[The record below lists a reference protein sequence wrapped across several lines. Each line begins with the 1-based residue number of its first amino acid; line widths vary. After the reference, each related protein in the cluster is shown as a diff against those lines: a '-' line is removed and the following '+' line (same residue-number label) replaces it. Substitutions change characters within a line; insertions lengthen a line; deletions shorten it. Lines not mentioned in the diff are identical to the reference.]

1 MTNIDITRL
10 AYEYNYDN
18 ILFGNIEK
26 EQYPDCLKDTPY
38 YGFYMVAKRVGV
50 LISNYEFWLSH
61 EQISDS
67 SRSEDTLIK
76 AFQIGKTISPDQ
88 KSIPGFIPNTLQ
100 LCNLLEEFITLR
112 RLDDFADYEQ
122 IIINKINHL
131 INKIEAHKAVQDPF
145 LELDLKLSKKWC
157 RALRLFA
164 FLQMSQAV
172 VGPDYSMKRDLMVCT
187 RRGIASGYLKRI
199 EYRARFQKLFEQK
212 SNGKIII
219 LAEEWETKCNS
230 GEIDAD
236 PHLYEIVALSFF
248 DNDASYKAGYEWLTL
263 LLCRHPN
270 NVDFLKWQARYLRR
284 EGKIEKSHEV
294 CKKILEIN
302 PTDFETHCFESN
314 LYYLE
319 ENFLQAQKSALIATS
334 CDENSPLGHVSL
346 AYSYLYDSQYDEAI
360 SSFNRALEI
369 NPGNVDAFRGKSK
382 ALVMM
387 GEGYDAMNCLVRAF
401 RFSPDNAELFR
412 ELADV
417 YFMSGYL
424 DDCRRYCKK
433 SLSIDPNSSGAYV
446 LLGML
451 EIREGKTDVAM
462 KWLNRSLDIDPD
474 NPIALNELAYIEHV
488 MGNDEECLRLLEKA
502 LDIAPDFADV
512 VCSMGVVYYFRGEF
526 ETAHSLLD
534 HALELDPL
542 HVGAM
547 VTKGNALLAQSMA
560 DEALQWFDKALE
572 IDSDFLDAIRGKADS
587 LRSLGF
593 EDEAAEWSR
602 IENEYDEGSDE

>member
-1 MTNIDITRL
+1 MTNIDIERI
-10 AYEYNYDN
+10 ASDYNYDN
-18 ILFGNIEK
+18 IVFDNIEK
-26 EQYPDCLKDTPY
+26 DEYPDCLANTPY
-38 YGFYMVAKRVGV
+38 YGFYLVVKRVGS
-50 LISNYEFWLSH
+50 LITNYEFWQPHAHNANSL
-61 EQISDS
+61 
-67 SRSEDTLIK
+67 RSTSNLIK
-76 AFQIGKTISPDQ
+76 AFQIEDVNTLNRRRNK
-88 KSIPGFIPNTLQ
+88 IPYTLQ
-100 LCNLLEEFITLR
+100 LCNQLDEFITLR
-112 RLDDFADYEQ
+112 KSDDFANHEHIVMD
-122 IIINKINHL
+122 KINRL
-131 INKIEAHKAVQDPF
+131 IKKIESISKICDPF
-145 LELDLKLSKKWC
+145 WSLDLKLAKKWC

-164 FLQMSQAV
+164 FLQMSPAV
-172 VGPDYSMKRDLMVCT
+172 VKSEFSVKRDLAVCA
-187 RRGIASGYLKRI
+187 RRGIEPGYIKRI
-199 EYRARFQKLFEQK
+199 EYRARFQKLFDQK
-212 SNGKIII
+212 MNGKIII
-219 LAEEWETKCNS
+219 LAEEWEAKCVS

-236 PHLYEIVALSFF
+236 PHLYEIIALSFF
-248 DNDASYKAGYEWLTL
+248 ENDSSYKAGYEWLTL
-263 LLCRHPN
+263 LLGRHPDN
-270 NVDFLKWQARYLRR
+270 IDLLKWQARYLRR
-284 EGKIEKSHEV
+284 DGKIDKSHEI
-294 CKKILEIN
+294 CRKILEIN
-302 PTDFETHCFESN
+302 PLDFETHCFESN

-334 CDENSPLGHVSL
+334 CDEASPLGHVSL

-369 NPGNVDAFRGKSK
+369 NPGNIDAFRGKSK

-401 RFSPDNAELFR
+401 RYSPDNAELFR

-424 DDCRRYCKK
+424 EDCRRYCKK
-433 SLSIDPNSSGAYV
+433 SLALDPNSSGAYV

-512 VCSMGVVYYFRGEF
+512 VCSMGVVYYFRGEYD
-526 ETAHSLLD
+526 TAHNLLD

-547 VTKGNALLAQSMA
+547 VTKGNALLAQSMP
-560 DEALQWFDKALE
+560 DEALVWFDKALE
-572 IDSDFLDAIRGKADS
+572 IDSEFLDAIRGKADS

-602 IENEYDEGSDE
+602 IENEYEEGTND

>member
-1 MTNIDITRL
+1 MTYSDIERS
-10 AYEYNYDN
+10 AFEYNYDN
-18 ILFGNIEK
+18 IIFDNIETD
-26 EQYPDCLKDTPY
+26 EYPDFLVKTPY
-38 YGFYMVAKRVGV
+38 YGFYMVAKRVGT
-50 LISNYEFWLSH
+50 LITNYEFW
-61 EQISDS
+61 QMPVRKSDS
-67 SRSEDTLIK
+67 LKVKSNLIK
-76 AFQIGKTISPDQ
+76 AFQIESANTPNIRRN
-88 KSIPGFIPNTLQ
+88 SIPFTLQ
-100 LCNLLEEFITLR
+100 LCNLLDEFITLR
-112 RLDDFADYEQ
+112 KSDDFADNER
-122 IIINKINHL
+122 IVMDKVNLL
-131 INKIEAHKAVQDPF
+131 ISKIESIRKSINPF
-145 LELDLKLSKKWC
+145 WDLDLKLAKKWC

-164 FLQMSQAV
+164 FLQMSPAV
-172 VGPDYSMKRDLMVCT
+172 VNSEFSVKRDLAVCA
-187 RRGIASGYLKRI
+187 RRGIASAYIKRI
-199 EYRARFQKLFEQK
+199 EYRARFQKLFDQK
-212 SNGKIII
+212 MNGKIII
-219 LAEEWETKCNS
+219 LAEEWEAKCVS
-230 GEIDAD
+230 GEINAD
-236 PHLYEIVALSFF
+236 PHLYEIIALSFF
-248 DNDASYKAGYEWLTL
+248 ESDSSYKAGYEWLTL
-263 LLCRHPN
+263 LLCRHPDN
-270 NVDFLKWQARYLRR
+270 IDLLKWQARYLRR
-284 EGKIEKSHEV
+284 DGKIEKSHEI
-294 CKKILEIN
+294 CKRILEIN

-334 CDENSPLGHVSL
+334 CDEESPLGHVSL

-401 RFSPDNAELFR
+401 QFSPDNAELFR

-424 DDCRRYCKK
+424 EDCRRYCKK
-433 SLSIDPNSSGAYV
+433 SLAIDPNSSGAYV

-451 EIREGKTDVAM
+451 EIREGKTDAAM

-512 VCSMGVVYYFRGEF
+512 VCSMGVVYYFRGEY

-534 HALELDPL
+534 HALDLDPL

-560 DEALQWFDKALE
+560 DEALIWFDKALE
-572 IDSDFLDAIRGKADS
+572 IDSEFLDAIRGKADS
-587 LRSLGF
+587 LRSLGL

-602 IENEYDEGSDE
+602 IENEYEEGSDD

>member
-1 MTNIDITRL
+1 MTNND
-10 AYEYNYDN
+10 
-18 ILFGNIEK
+18 IEK
-26 EQYPDCLKDTPY
+26 LASEFDYDKIVFDINDGDNYPDCLVDTPY
-38 YGFYMVAKRVGV
+38 YGFYQVAKRVGT
-50 LISNYEFWLSH
+50 LIANYEFWL
-61 EQISDS
+61 QISLKNDLPGSSDS
-67 SRSEDTLIK
+67 LFK
-76 AFQIGKTISPDQ
+76 AFKIDETGKTDKRRKI
-88 KSIPGFIPNTLQ
+88 IPYTLQ
-100 LCNLLEEFITLR
+100 LCSLLEEFISLR
-112 RLDDFADYEQ
+112 KSDDLAEHESHFREKIDLLIKRIEKNRKLLDSLM
-122 IIINKINHL
+122 N
-131 INKIEAHKAVQDPF
+131 
-145 LELDLKLSKKWC
+145 LDLMLARKWC
-157 RALRLFA
+157 RVLRLFV
-164 FLQMSQAV
+164 FLQMPQNSSIS
-172 VGPDYSMKRDLMVCT
+172 DYSINRDLAICAK
-187 RRGIASGYLKRI
+187 RGIASGYVKRI
-199 EYRARFQKLFEQK
+199 EYRTRFQKLFDNK
-212 SNGKIII
+212 MYGKIIV
-219 LAEEWETKCNS
+219 LAEEWEAKCFS

-236 PHLYEIVALSFF
+236 PHLYEMIALSFLE
-248 DNDASYKAGYEWLTL
+248 NDSAYKAGYEWLTL
-263 LLCRHPN
+263 LLRRHPD
-270 NVDFLKWQARYLRR
+270 NVDLLKWQARYLRR
-284 EGKIEKSHEV
+284 DGKLDKSHEV

-334 CDENSPLGHVSL
+334 CDEDSPLGHVSL

-387 GEGYDAMNCLVRAF
+387 GDGYDAMNCLVRAF
-401 RFSPDNAELFR
+401 KYAPDNAELWR

-424 DDCRRYCKK
+424 EDCRRCCKK
-433 SLSIDPNSSGAYV
+433 SLAIDPNSSGAYV

-512 VCSMGVVYYFRGEF
+512 VCSMGVVYYFRGEYD
-526 ETAHSLLD
+526 TAHNLLD
-534 HALELDPL
+534 RALELDPL

-547 VTKGNALLAQSMA
+547 VTKGNALLAQSMP
-560 DEALQWFDKALE
+560 DEALMWFDKALE
-572 IDSDFLDAIRGKADS
+572 IDSEFLDAIRGKADS
-587 LRSLGF
+587 LRSMGF

-602 IENEYDEGSDE
+602 IENEYESGSDD

>member
-1 MTNIDITRL
+1 MTNIDIERT
-10 AYEYNYDN
+10 ASEYNYDN
-18 ILFGNIEK
+18 IIFNNIEVDK
-26 EQYPDCLKDTPY
+26 YPDYLVNTPY
-38 YGFYMVAKRVGV
+38 YGFYLVAKHVGA
-50 LISNYEFWLSH
+50 LITNYEFWQPPVRQYESLRYT
-61 EQISDS
+61 DK
-67 SRSEDTLIK
+67 LIK
-76 AFQIGKTISPDQ
+76 AFQIKGAKTPNMSQ
-88 KSIPGFIPNTLQ
+88 SSIPYTLQ
-100 LCNLLEEFITLR
+100 LCKLVDEFISLR
-112 RLDDFADYEQ
+112 KSDDFADNEH
-122 IIINKINHL
+122 IMMEKINL
-131 INKIEAHKAVQDPF
+131 MIKKIESIRKHSNPF
-145 LELDLKLSKKWC
+145 SDLDLKLAKKWC

-164 FLQMSQAV
+164 FLQMSPAV
-172 VGPDYSMKRDLMVCT
+172 VGTEFSVKRDLAMCE
-187 RRGIASGYLKRI
+187 RRGIATSFVKRI
-199 EYRARFQKLFEQK
+199 EYRARFQKLFDQK
-212 SNGKIII
+212 MNGKIIV
-219 LAEEWETKCNS
+219 LAEEWEAKCFS

-236 PHLYEIVALSFF
+236 PHLYEIIALSFF
-248 DNDASYKAGYEWLTL
+248 ENDSMYKAGYEWLTL
-263 LLCRHPN
+263 LLRRHPN
-270 NVDFLKWQARYLRR
+270 NVDLLKWQARYLRR
-284 EGKIEKSHEV
+284 DGKLAESHEI
-294 CKKILEIN
+294 CRRILEIN

-334 CDENSPLGHVSL
+334 CDEDSPLGHISL

-401 RFSPDNAELFR
+401 RYSPDNAELFR

-433 SLSIDPNSSGAYV
+433 SLALDPNSSGAYV

-512 VCSMGVVYYFRGEF
+512 ICSMGVVYYFRGEY
-526 ETAHSLLD
+526 ETAHNLLD

-547 VTKGNALLAQSMA
+547 VTKGNALLAQSMP
-560 DEALQWFDKALE
+560 DEALIWFDKALE
-572 IDSDFLDAIRGKADS
+572 IDSEFLDAIRGKADS

-602 IENEYDEGSDE
+602 IENEYEEGSED